1 MHPHEGGMRDILLAT
16 IPATIPT
23 MAVLVGILLNQNGIN
38 RLDARMNSFDSP
50 MNSFESR
57 IDSLSKQLN
66 EGIVMLMGR
75 DTEKAERLARLEE
88 RSKS

>member
-1 MHPHEGGMRDILLAT
+1 MRDILLAT